1 MANKKVTVLA
11 RFKAKKGLE
20 KQAFEAIMACVP
32 PTRAEYGCINYDLHV
47 SPDDP
52 TKLFLYENWIS
63 KELLDQH
70 LATPWLTKL
79 KGSAEQLFAEPIDIT
94 LWEKIP

>member
-20 KQAFEAIMACVP
+20 KQALEAIMACVA

-52 TKLFLYENWIS
+52 SLMFLYENWIS

-70 LATPWLTKL
+70 LAMPYLMKL
-79 KGSAEQLFAEPIDIT
+79 KGSADQLFAEPIDIS
-94 LWEKIP
+94 LWERIP

>member
-1 MANKKVTVLA
+1 MADKKVTVLA

-20 KQAFEAIMACVP
+20 KQAREVIMVCVA

-52 TKLFLYENWIS
+52 ALLFLYENWVS
-63 KELLDQH
+63 KKTLDEHLKMPYLVALLGKADD
-70 LATPWLTKL
+70 
-79 KGSAEQLFAEPIDIT
+79 LFAEPIGLS